1 MFIKLHNK
9 TIEKYKDTLVEYNIT
24 KDSELLNLPIEIFY
38 DIARTEFDNICY
50 KEHNTDFNWEKWLV
64 YFINKLKFFKLVDE
78 F

>member
-9 TIEKYKDTLVEYNIT
+9 TVEKYKDTLIEYNIT
-24 KDSELLNLPIEIFY
+24 KDSELLNLPVEIFY

-50 KEHNTDFNWEKWLV
+50 GENNTDFNWEKWLV